1 VEARTVVVD
10 AYFMIGAQV
19 RGLIIVDFMQS
30 YCFLLYLS
38 CFFVALVYCRQWF
51 SGSSAMRFSEKG
63 WISSD
68 RRGN

>member
-30 YCFLLYLS
+30 YFFLLYLS
-38 CFFVALVYCRQWF
+38 CFLLLWCIVDNGFLTFCFERNEV
-51 SGSSAMRFSEKG
+51 
-63 WISSD
+63 
-68 RRGN
+68 